1 MAISPAVAESL
12 EPFPYSR
19 WDAELSLLSR
29 EYKKNA
35 PIPHIFLSDLLESR
49 VAREIADEFP
59 NPNSAA
65 WTQYL
70 HHNENKF
77 GLAKREC
84 FPRQIGAVVD
94 ELNSPE
100 FVRWLSALTGIP
112 GLTADPMLEGGGLHQ
127 AVRGGFLNLH
137 TDFSHHHYY
146 KHWRR
151 RVNLI
156 LYLNESWR
164 EEWLGL
170 IELWDRGI
178 HHCVAK
184 YPPQLNQA
192 LIFNTDDHS
201 FHGFPEPLQCPEGV
215 SRKSLALYYYTVGS
229 SAKEVV
235 RSTNYQAR
243 PNDGRGEAAL
253 IWLDK
258 RAVDVYS
265 RAKALFGFSDAVASK
280 VLRLISKN
288 R

>member
-1 MAISPAVAESL
+1 M
-12 EPFPYSR
+12 
-19 WDAELSLLSR
+19 
-29 EYKKNA
+29 
-35 PIPHIFLSDLLESR
+35 
-49 VAREIADEFP
+49 
-59 NPNSAA
+59 
-65 WTQYL
+65 
-70 HHNENKF
+70 
-77 GLAKREC
+77 
-84 FPRQIGAVVD
+84 
-94 ELNSPE
+94 
-100 FVRWLSALTGIP
+100 
-112 GLTADPMLEGGGLHQ
+112 
-127 AVRGGFLNLH
+127 
-137 TDFSHHHYY
+137 
-146 KHWRR
+146 
-151 RVNLI
+151 
-156 LYLNESWR
+156 
-164 EEWLGL
+164 

-184 YPPQLNQA
+184 YPPRLNQA